1 MSRFI
6 LHFSKLFKLFS
17 DLGKYVSPCTP
28 FPSGTKSASGA
39 GRWGLTRQPIPFRFP
54 VCSADGFGFYNNCS
68 HTVILTGEEL
78 LPYAVASIKKPKS
91 RWSRMAGYRQ
101 RWRFFAEKYD
111 LCLDHL
117 EVGTDIVFENK
128 SKQIWSDGIKKNKP
142 DHPTFQ

>member
-78 LPYAVASIKKPKS
+78 LPYAVAFFKKPKS
-91 RWSRMAGYRQ
+91 RLSRMAVCRQ
-101 RWRFFAEKYD
+101 RWRFFARKILPVSWQSGSRNGRD
-111 LCLDHL
+111 APVTFPVAILAVFLLHL
-117 EVGTDIVFENK
+117 I
-128 SKQIWSDGIKKNKP
+128 IYP
-142 DHPTFQ
+142 